1 MALFAGM
8 ISRLD
13 LVTDLL
19 SIFEIFD
26 VFWTP
31 FWGVFWDNSAKKGS
45 MEKKSK
51 NELKKVTRAGRFAAE
66 AGASGGGGGFTSELC

>member
-1 MALFAGM
+1 M

-13 LVTDLL
+13 LVSELL

-31 FWGVFWDNSAKKGS
+31 FWGAFWDKYMKKWI
-45 MEKKSK
+45 MENESK
-51 NELKKVTRAGRFAAE
+51 NKLKKRAQ
-66 AGASGGGGGFTSELC
+66 